1 VHCYA
6 FGAVVVAA
14 KECRIP
20 IGVLTVEPYNL
31 LKGNSVMARVIA
43 NNFYGD
49 SDFSPAGNGA
59 IMIIVPDAPINL
71 QNDLTVTDRTRIGF
85 TWDEG
90 YSNGGSLVI
99 DYRISYDQAKGIW
112 VELAVNHLP
121 K

>member
-1 VHCYA
+1 M
-6 FGAVVVAA
+6 
-14 KECRIP
+14 
-20 IGVLTVEPYNL
+20 

-71 QNDLTVTDRTRIGF
+71 QNDLTATDRTRIGF
-85 TWDEG
+85 TWQEG